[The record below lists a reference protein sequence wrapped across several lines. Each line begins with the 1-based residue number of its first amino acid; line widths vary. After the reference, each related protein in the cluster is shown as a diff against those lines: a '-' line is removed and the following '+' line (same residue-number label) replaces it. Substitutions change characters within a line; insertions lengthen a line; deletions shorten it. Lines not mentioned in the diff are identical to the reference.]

1 MIVVKVVEADHLI
14 IVTDAGY
21 VQVCDRIASREYN
34 NEFYVVRKV
43 ETIEDLFENYQLLEI
58 TEVTIVIRPRNTP
71 RKSIISVGDELSILR
86 PSYGKQQI

>member
-21 VQVCDRIASREYN
+21 VQLWDRIASREYN
-34 NEFYVVRKV
+34 NEFYVIKV

-58 TEVTIVIRPRNTP
+58 IEVTIVIRPGN
-71 RKSIISVGDELSILR
+71 KSIISVGDELSILR